1 MADLSR
7 RDAFSESTTWS
18 ALTAHR
24 LLVSLL
30 YGRCLARLGLGAR
43 AVALT
48 LLVQGTYSE
57 WVLFFLSYALEDFS
71 EASPSAARGGHD
83 WTMRSRYRAGVAAG
97 WAFAYT
103 GGYVALIHRQEDST
117 VAWWYVAL
125 IAGGVVALGGV
136 AAGRLGRQGL
146 VLGLAVLVVAT
157 LLGAMTIG
165 VFLIPAVFAAV
176 VAIALSRRI
185 VVASPR

>member
-57 WVLFFLSYALEDFS
+57 WVLFLLSYALEDFWKPRCPRHV
-71 EASPSAARGGHD
+71 EG
-83 WTMRSRYRAGVAAG
+83 M
-97 WAFAYT
+97 
-103 GGYVALIHRQEDST
+103 I
-117 VAWWYVAL
+117 
-125 IAGGVVALGGV
+125 
-136 AAGRLGRQGL
+136 GR
-146 VLGLAVLVVAT
+146 
-157 LLGAMTIG
+157 
-165 VFLIPAVFAAV
+165 
-176 VAIALSRRI
+176 
-185 VVASPR
+185 